1 MKSKKIFDSKLLVRT
16 IIFLAALMLVFN
28 VIHEMGHGMLCH
40 LAENQ
45 FVWGITPIG
54 GGWLVCIGPIEDLIT
69 FRLAGGLLASF
80 VATISLLFVL
90 HFGKNRTYVVI
101 PLVAIAAS
109 QAVIAA
115 LEAFAYDLYMNSSLP
130 HVVSG
135 MITVTLILWLVFRY
149 TKKEVCVKN

>member
-16 IIFLAALMLVFN
+16 IISLAALMLVFN
-28 VIHEMGHGMLCH
+28 VIHEMGHGMLCQ
-40 LAENQ
+40 LSENQ

-54 GGWLVCIGPIEDLIT
+54 GGWLVCIGSIEDLVT

-80 VATISLLFVL
+80 VATIALLFVL
-90 HFGKNRTYVVI
+90 RFGKNLTYLAI
-101 PLVAIAAS
+101 PLVTIAAS

-115 LEAFAYDLYMNSSLP
+115 LEAFAYNIYMNSSLP

-149 TKKEVCVKN
+149 TKKEVYVKN